1 MNNDEEL
8 SKYMAQIEQYKEQ
21 LQTLEMQGQYIQTAI
36 NDYNKGK
43 VTLNNLENVKDNADF
58 LIPIGGSTFIN
69 AKSSNVSKVLFDIG
83 SGYVIEK
90 NIGEAIAKIDKR
102 VEDLHK
108 TQESLSSMM
117 EKMQMEAMDI
127 SAKAQE
133 LYQEK
138 QG

>member
-8 SKYMAQIEQYKEQ
+8 AKYMAEIEQYKEQ
-21 LQTLEMQGQYIQTAI
+21 LQALEMQGQYIQTAI

-43 VTLNNLENVKDNADF
+43 ITLKNLENVKDNIDF
-58 LIPIGGSTFIN
+58 LVPIGGSTFIN
-69 AKSSNVSKVLFDIG
+69 AKSSNVTKVLFDIG

-90 NIGEAIAKIDKR
+90 NIDEAIAKIDKR
-102 VEDLHK
+102 IEDLQK

-117 EKMQMEAMDI
+117 DKTQMEAMDI

-133 LYQEK
+133 LYQVK

>member
-1 MNNDEEL
+1 MNKDEEL
-8 SKYMAQIEQYKEQ
+8 AKYMAQIEQYKEQ
-21 LQTLEMQGQYIQTAI
+21 LQALEMQGQYIQTAI

-43 VTLNNLENVKDNADF
+43 VTLNNLENVKDNTDF

-90 NIGEAIAKIDKR
+90 NIDEAITKIDKR
-102 VEDLHK
+102 VENLHK

-117 EKMQMEAMDI
+117 DKMQMEAMDV
-127 SAKAQE
+127 SEKAQK
-133 LYQEK
+133 LYQDK